1 MKQSILALAF
11 VFLSII
17 KLTAQEELITLKTI
31 SGNIEGSILVPSAKE
46 KIPIVLIIAGSGP
59 TDRDGNNSNMSNNS
73 LKMIAEELAKSGIA
87 SVRYDKRGI
96 GASSDAAGD
105 VSAMR
110 FENMS
115 DDARN
120 WIDFLSKDKR
130 FSKII
135 VAGHSEGSLV
145 GMVALNATKNGAGFI
160 SIAGAGRAADVIIKE
175 QLGNV
180 PQEVKNIVYPML
192 EKIKKGDTIPN
203 VPPMLYSLFHPSM
216 QGYLTSWFKYDPQL
230 EIKKLKMPI
239 LILQGTTDVQVKEVD
254 AELLQK
260 SNPKAKLKIIKNM
273 NHVLKDCENLDKKT
287 QMETV
292 YNEPT
297 LPLNK
302 EFVKEITEFILNIG
316 K

>member
-1 MKQSILALAF
+1 MKQTILALAF

-31 SGNIEGSILVPSAKE
+31 SGNIEGSILVPPAKE

-273 NHVLKDCENLDKKT
+273 NHVLKDCEIMDKKT

-302 EFVKEITEFILNIG
+302 EFIKEITEFILNIG